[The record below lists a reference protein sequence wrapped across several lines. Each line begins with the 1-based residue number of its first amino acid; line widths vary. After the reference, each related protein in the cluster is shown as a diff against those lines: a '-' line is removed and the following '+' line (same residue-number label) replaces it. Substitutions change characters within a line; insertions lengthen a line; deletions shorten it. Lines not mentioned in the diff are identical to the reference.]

1 MIELFKILEGMTPDY
16 LSELFV
22 KADNPYDTRDK
33 CKLIQPLKRTTTYGL
48 RSFQYY
54 GAHVWNMLPINIKAA
69 QSLHDLNLSSDHGQG
84 RHVHVIFALLYYK
97 KCHSCVLNTSLS
109 VWRLC
114 DRLWHRGLVS
124 RQPAVPPALSVR
136 WGFRHWRH
144 WRFSIMKISSAA
156 SGASSASRWL
166 QLCPGEQHLSLRW
179 D

>member
-1 MIELFKILEGMTPDY
+1 M
-16 LSELFV
+16 
-22 KADNPYDTRDK
+22 N
-33 CKLIQPLKRTTTYGL
+33 
-48 RSFQYY
+48 
-54 GAHVWNMLPINIKAA
+54 
-69 QSLHDLNLSSDHGQG
+69 LNLSSDHGQG

-144 WRFSIMKISSAA
+144 WRLSNENLQCGQRREFCVEMIATL
-156 SGASSASRWL
+156 SRWTTSEPSMRL
-166 QLCPGEQHLSLRW
+166 NILTTKQLSHSTVISLSIFRLYFSLVFY
-179 D
+179 DVKYFYYKYYT